1 MLTIINGLQ
10 VIFMR
15 SFNLQFIYFKSD
27 TNETPTV
34 HDLTA
39 NKNKEFMILTINFYN
54 LMKYSMLF
62 KF

>member
-1 MLTIINGLQ
+1 
-10 VIFMR
+10 MR